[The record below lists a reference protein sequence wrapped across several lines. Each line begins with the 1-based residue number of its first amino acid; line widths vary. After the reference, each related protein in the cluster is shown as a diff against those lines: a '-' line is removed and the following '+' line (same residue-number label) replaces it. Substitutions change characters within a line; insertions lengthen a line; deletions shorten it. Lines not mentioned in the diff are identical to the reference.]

1 MARYEGAVDIIL
13 TAEDCRTIMA
23 ALRSVDPGR
32 GAPFRQWE
40 LADRVGQAVDDAAY
54 FAEAT
59 WFGADRPEDATPE
72 PVASS
77 TAGWPYPVPA
87 VLWDAITD
95 AVAWEIAGGMAPA
108 GWTPDRTVAIPWAQ
122 RGYVVGT
129 VAARVGDPTRGAVDD
144 DGTADVAYWAGY
156 NLARDHAMGAHS

>member
-13 TAEDCRTIMA
+13 TAEECRTIMA

-40 LADRVGQAVDDAAY
+40 IADRVGQAIDDAAY
-54 FAEAT
+54 H
-59 WFGADRPEDATPE
+59 ADLGPDDGDVPTVPT
-72 PVASS
+72 

-108 GWTPDRTVAIPWAQ
+108 GWTPDRTVAIGWAQ
-122 RGYVVGT
+122 RGYIDG
-129 VAARVGDPTRGAVDD
+129 AAGRVGDPCRYGTDDD